1 MKLKDKVAVVTGA
14 QRGFGKTSALTL
26 AREGA
31 TMATHLI
38 CLKISLGLSLI
49 SLNH

>member
-1 MKLKDKVAVVTGA
+1 MKLKDKVTVVTGA
-14 QRGFGKTSALTL
+14 QRGFGKTSAPSL

-31 TMATHLI
+31 TMVTHLI
-38 CLKISLGLSLI
+38 CLKISLDLSLI

>member
-14 QRGFGKTSALTL
+14 QRGFGKAIALAH

-31 TMATHLI
+31 TMVTHLI
-38 CLKISLGLSLI
+38 CPKISLGLSLI

>member
-14 QRGFGKTSALTL
+14 QRGFGKAIALALTK
-26 AREGA
+26 EGA
-31 TMATHLI
+31 TMVTYLI